1 MNKRTTLV
9 RFGLAAAVLS
19 LAAAC
24 AGVPP
29 PDDALARADFALVRA
44 ERAGAGEHAP
54 LELRNARKSLQRAR
68 SLAHEEEYLQA
79 RRAAEIA
86 EVEAALAE
94 SLSLAVRA
102 ESEAEQSEENL
113 SRMREELRRR
123 GGGY

>member
-1 MNKRTTLV
+1 MAVSV
-9 RFGLAAAVLS
+9 RFGLSMAVVA

-68 SLAHEEEYLQA
+68 NLAREESYLPA

-86 EVEAALAE
+86 QVEAALAE
-94 SLSLAVRA
+94 SLSLAERA
-102 ESEAEQSEENL
+102 ERGAEQAEENL
-113 SRMREELRRR
+113 AHMREEFRRH
-123 GGGY
+123 GDDY